1 MQVLAARL
9 FDHKPLLIHFTLSKE
24 EEYHVRLG
32 FQIEAKW
39 MLDEEF

>member
-1 MQVLAARL
+1 VQVLVTRSS
-9 FDHKPLLIHFTLSKE
+9 DHKPLLIHFTRSKE

-32 FQIEAKW
+32 FRFEAKW